1 MRYEMLDINK
11 ISHLQLRYKK
21 TFIKNEGFFVLL
33 LWLALNGVAQTNKL
47 LFDLLV
53 WATPFNTNQ
62 GEN

>member
-1 MRYEMLDINK
+1 VKYEILDIDK
-11 ISHLQLRYKK
+11 ISHLLLRYKK
-21 TFIKNEGFFVLL
+21 TFIFDEGFFVLL

-47 LFDLLV
+47 LSDLLV